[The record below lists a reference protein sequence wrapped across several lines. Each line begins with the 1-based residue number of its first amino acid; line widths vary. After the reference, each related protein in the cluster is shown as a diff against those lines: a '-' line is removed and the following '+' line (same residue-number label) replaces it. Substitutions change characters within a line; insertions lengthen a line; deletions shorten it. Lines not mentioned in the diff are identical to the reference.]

1 MRVIEW
7 STKDAAPHES
17 DLWKLFSNHP
27 DKPAETILLYSQLA
41 LLLRKMRLKDETR
54 LYHVYGTGDIV
65 FGGIVSP
72 LESIPFRATVTQRN
86 LRRVAA
92 AIAGR
97 GPGEVAIQ
105 YLGRSEKAPAH
116 PAPAPEKAPR
126 RQKAKAKAKVTVG
139 SKKFPKDDT
148 LGKIVTSYFAT
159 LTAEPFSYGGEEYL
173 PRDVHV
179 SPGILRGYTCP
190 SMCGGCCP
198 RFSLDY
204 IAPDGVPEGEKHL
217 LTKRVVE
224 FNGRQIEVWSDMQK
238 DHDNAKC
245 RNLNLDDGRCGIH
258 GFQPFSCDFELL
270 RTIMSKDTPRADF
283 TQKLYGRGW
292 AMMRVDGERGA
303 LCKMTPPTPEARA
316 DVDRRLRRLETWMAH
331 FGLNPKR
338 VTYIRQHLGQIAETG
353 EPLVITGDTVIP

>member
-7 STKDAAPHES
+7 STEDRAPHEN
-17 DLWKLFSNHP
+17 DLWKLFSDQP
-27 DKPAETILLYSQLA
+27 DKPAETVLFYRQLA
-41 LLLRKMRLKDETR
+41 PLLRKMRLKDETR
-54 LYHVYGTGDIV
+54 LYHVYGIGDIT
-65 FGGIVSP
+65 SP
-72 LESIPFRATVTQRN
+72 PESVPFRATVTQRN
-86 LRRVAA
+86 LGRVAA

-97 GPGEVAIQ
+97 GPLDVAIQ
-105 YLGRSEKAPAH
+105 YLGRSEIAPAR

-126 RQKAKAKAKVTVG
+126 RQKAATKTKAPAASS
-139 SKKFPKDDT
+139 SKRDT
-148 LGKIVTSYFAT
+148 LDKIVESYFAA
-159 LTAEPFSYGGEEYL
+159 LTAEQFTYKGKEYL
-173 PRDVHV
+173 PRDLYV

-190 SMCGGCCP
+190 AMCGGCCP

-204 IAPDGVPEGEKHL
+204 IAPDGVPEGEKHP
-217 LTKRVVE
+217 LTRRVVE
-224 FNGRQIEVWSDMQK
+224 FNGRQVEVWSDMQR